1 MFDHGYQNYMRHAY
15 PLDEL
20 NPLACNG
27 RTKDGDPGN
36 WNVNDVL
43 GNFSLTLVD
52 SLDAHAIMRDQPEFE
67 KAVRLVI
74 DHVHFEQ
81 DSRVQ
86 VFEVTIRVLGA
97 LLSAHILA
105 TEEKWGSRIAWYN
118 GELLALAQELA
129 DRLMPAFNTPTGMP
143 WPRVNLKY
151 GVLPHETEVT
161 CSAGAGTLILEF
173 GVLTRLT
180 GNAAYENAAK
190 KALLRVWAQR
200 SPLDLVGNSLSVK
213 DAKWYNTMAG
223 IGAGIDSFYEYLL
236 KAYILFGE
244 YVYLDIFDA
253 AYKGLMNAVKD
264 ERGLIYRNVDMFSGA
279 LAATW
284 VDSLAAFFPG
294 LQVLAG
300 DIENAIKLH
309 QVYYTIWRRYRSL
322 PERFDFQ
329 TRAPAIAVYPLRP
342 ELIESTYMLYQAT
355 KDPYYLEVGEQIVM
369 DLEESTR
376 VQCGFAALAD
386 VVKGELDDRMESFF
400 LSETLKYL
408 YLLFDEEN
416 FVNVNDGNH
425 VFTTEGHFLSLSYDL
440 LKHESDTRGPDNSTR
455 PPRPSSQP
463 VCDRYMPIHN
473 SNATS
478 YYLPVEHS
486 PPLPQDEIIFIKH
499 LIGGIQVG
507 GDAPTDADE
516 YIKRL
521 VNSPDNPPPLQM
533 RPFEFKYGLRAVL
546 DAFLGVVLLGAVMFS
561 GHRVEPHD
569 GSVYQSARIVKSADG
584 FIADHFAGLQ
594 FQVERDPT
602 GAGYRVTKMNGMDV
616 QPTDTIKV
624 PQQGIS
630 FLTGPAKG
638 DPLQPSQSHDTGIS
652 HQGARLEAHLHDDNG
667 GFLQRDI
674 MLAIAQFGPQ
684 MVPGEVINTS
694 LVVLENEVNVEYG
707 CHPFSPEDSRVIQGR
722 LVFVRRGGC
731 LFAEKAI
738 WAELAGAIGVV
749 VMNQIDPFIFPMA
762 SGAEQGLD
770 GPGLSNGVDIISI
783 PAYMVSGRDGA
794 LLVREA
800 SKHGPVQVRL
810 RALDG
815 IEAIG
820 AVDMQIQFAGR
831 PVLNVMVVQEVR
843 EGHTSREMKGP
854 PWRRWGTRGSGL
866 LDPGTGF
873 GCLIGCGRAATQ
885 TCCSD
890 VRL

>member
-1 MFDHGYQNYMRHAY
+1 MRAACGVWVAWFSVLLFVLLGDHASVKGMTVERRLELRNKVKEMFDHGYQNYLRHAY

-27 RTKDGDPGN
+27 RTKDDNPGN

-118 GELLALAQELA
+118 GELLLLAQELA

-151 GVLPHETEVT
+151 GVLSHETEVT

-180 GNAAYENAAK
+180 GNATYEDAAK

-213 DAKWYNTMAG
+213 DAKWYNTVAG

-253 AYKGLMNAVKD
+253 AYRGLMNAVKD

-329 TRAPAIAVYPLRP
+329 TRAPAIAIYPLRP

-408 YLLFDEEN
+408 YLLFDEDN
-416 FVNVNDGNH
+416 FVHVNDGNH

-440 LKHESDTRGPDNSTR
+440 LKHESDTRRPDNSTR

-463 VCDRYMPIHN
+463 MCDRYMPIHN

-499 LIGGIQVG
+499 LIGGTQVG
-507 GDAPTDADE
+507 EDGPTDADE
-516 YIKRL
+516 YIKKL

-546 DAFLGVVLLGAVMFS
+546 DAFLGVVLLGAVMYS
-561 GHRVEPHD
+561 GHR
-569 GSVYQSARIVKSADG
+569 
-584 FIADHFAGLQ
+584 
-594 FQVERDPT
+594 
-602 GAGYRVTKMNGMDV
+602 
-616 QPTDTIKV
+616 
-624 PQQGIS
+624 
-630 FLTGPAKG
+630 
-638 DPLQPSQSHDTGIS
+638 
-652 HQGARLEAHLHDDNG
+652 
-667 GFLQRDI
+667 
-674 MLAIAQFGPQ
+674 
-684 MVPGEVINTS
+684 
-694 LVVLENEVNVEYG
+694 
-707 CHPFSPEDSRVIQGR
+707 
-722 LVFVRRGGC
+722 
-731 LFAEKAI
+731 
-738 WAELAGAIGVV
+738 
-749 VMNQIDPFIFPMA
+749 
-762 SGAEQGLD
+762 
-770 GPGLSNGVDIISI
+770 
-783 PAYMVSGRDGA
+783 
-794 LLVREA
+794 
-800 SKHGPVQVRL
+800 
-810 RALDG
+810 
-815 IEAIG
+815 
-820 AVDMQIQFAGR
+820 
-831 PVLNVMVVQEVR
+831 
-843 EGHTSREMKGP
+843 
-854 PWRRWGTRGSGL
+854 
-866 LDPGTGF
+866 
-873 GCLIGCGRAATQ
+873 
-885 TCCSD
+885 
-890 VRL
+890 